1 MRGFFI
7 TLDGIDGAGKSTH
20 LRKLARRLKRQG
32 YRVRATREPGG
43 TKLGEAIRR
52 LLVEGEELRIAPL
65 AELALMVAARAEHI
79 EEVIRPA
86 LARGELVLSDRFSAA
101 SYAYQ
106 GYGRGLG
113 GDVVRTFDR
122 AVCGPLQPDLTVVLD
137 LDPRAA
143 LARADSRLTRH
154 SSSRLRRPGRPA
166 GRPGRFEREG
176 LRFLARVRRGYVKLA
191 EAHPARI
198 KVVNA
203 ALEPPEVEAQIQ
215 RAVENFL
222 NRHPAPRRAARES

>member
-1 MRGFFI
+1 MHGFFI

-20 LRKLARRLKRQG
+20 LRKLARRLKRLG

-52 LLVEGEELRIAPL
+52 LLVGREELRIAPL
-65 AELALMVAARAEHI
+65 AELALMYAARAEHI

-101 SYAYQ
+101 SFAYQ

-113 GDVVRTFDR
+113 MDIVAAFNR
-122 AVCGPLQPDLTVVLD
+122 AVCGPLQPDFTVVLD

-143 LARADSRLTRH
+143 LARAHSRGTRH
-154 SSSRLRRPGRPA
+154 SNSRRRRPGRPA
-166 GRPGRFEREG
+166 SRPGRFERDG
-176 LRFLARVRRGYVKLA
+176 LRFLERVRRGYLKLA
-191 EAHPARI
+191 RANPTRI
-198 KVVNA
+198 KVVNSA
-203 ALEPPEVEAQIQ
+203 RKPQEVEGQIFQ
-215 RAVENFL
+215 AVENFL
-222 NRHPAPRRAARES
+222 KRHPAPKRATRGS

>member
-43 TKLGEAIRR
+43 TKLGEAIRG
-52 LLVEGEELRIAPL
+52 LLFEREELHIAPL
-65 AELALMVAARAEHI
+65 AELALMYAARAEHI

-101 SYAYQ
+101 SFAYQ
-106 GYGRGLG
+106 GFGRGLG
-113 GDVVRTFDR
+113 KNIIAAFDR

-143 LARADSRLTRH
+143 LARAHSRGTRH
-154 SSSRLRRPGRPA
+154 ANSRHRRPGRPA
-166 GRPGRFEREG
+166 SQPDRFERDG
-176 LRFLARVRRGYVKLA
+176 LRFLERVRRGYLKLA
-191 EAHPARI
+191 RANPARI
-198 KVVNA
+198 KVVNSA
-203 ALEPPEVEAQIQ
+203 RKPHEVEGQILK
-215 RAVENFL
+215 AVENFL
-222 NRHPAPRRAARES
+222 NRHPAPKRATRES

>member
-122 AVCGPLQPDLTVVLD
+122 AVCGPAGILWGERKRTPSLPIP
-137 LDPRAA
+137 PRKQELYAA
-143 LARADSRLTRH
+143 RRHRRRRDGARSAK
-154 SSSRLRRPGRPA
+154 RRPP
-166 GRPGRFEREG
+166 
-176 LRFLARVRRGYVKLA
+176 
-191 EAHPARI
+191 
-198 KVVNA
+198 
-203 ALEPPEVEAQIQ
+203 
-215 RAVENFL
+215 
-222 NRHPAPRRAARES
+222 

>member
-1 MRGFFI
+1 LFRRAASDKLRAARSDQLASLMRGFFI

-113 GDVVRTFDR
+113 EMSSEPSTARF
-122 AVCGPLQPDLTVVLD
+122 AGP
-137 LDPRAA
+137 
-143 LARADSRLTRH
+143 
-154 SSSRLRRPGRPA
+154 SSRT
-166 GRPGRFEREG
+166 
-176 LRFLARVRRGYVKLA
+176 
-191 EAHPARI
+191 
-198 KVVNA
+198 
-203 ALEPPEVEAQIQ
+203 
-215 RAVENFL
+215 
-222 NRHPAPRRAARES
+222 